1 MSVETFAL
9 WLLRTVGG
17 QAVKNRFNRRGLN
30 TQLRSLQKALLD
42 SQDDRDRLRGVE
54 AILERVARDRDTY
67 FADIVR
73 LRAEN
78 VVMRDQLA
86 RRSNSEP

>member
-17 QAVKNRFNRRGLN
+17 QAVKDRFNRRGLN

-54 AILERVARDRDTY
+54 AILERVARDRDIY
-67 FADIVR
+67 FAEIVR

-78 VVMRDQLA
+78 VAMRDA
-86 RRSNSEP
+86 RTSGKNDEP